1 MAMGLLKGTGSQQ
14 RPATNCRRQA
24 KGIGVMTDLLASHH
38 TRYMALEPFIVADRR
53 HIPVA
58 VVRKQAL
65 RWASAVLK
73 ASELPSAAS
82 DFEGLTIL
90 VTDSAVLAW
99 PNGGTA

>member
-1 MAMGLLKGTGSQQ
+1 
-14 RPATNCRRQA
+14 
-24 KGIGVMTDLLASHH
+24 MTDSIASVSH
-38 TRYMALEPFIVADRR
+38 RYMALEPFIVADRR

-90 VTDSAVLAW
+90 VTDSVPGPFYWLCRVE
-99 PNGGTA
+99 GGVTLQVARR